1 MQPNH
6 LPIQNYCL
14 TEIVKDKK
22 SRPIMANRGV
32 ITKDHHDAYHEE
44 CKMPA
49 D

>member
-1 MQPNH
+1 
-6 LPIQNYCL
+6 
-14 TEIVKDKK
+14 
-22 SRPIMANRGV
+22 MANRGV

>member
-6 LPIQNYCL
+6 FPIQNYCL
-14 TEIVKDKK
+14 TEIVKDEK
-22 SRPIMANRGV
+22 SRPIVANRGV